1 MAVFEKWLTSDLKK
15 PLRVARMT
23 GEFFSQDSLGNLIG
37 VEVLDNG
44 EAASLSGGVFGYVIR
59 NDGNTVLVNGTLS
72 GNKASITL
80 PASAY
85 AIVGPVSIV
94 IKVGTTTV
102 GAVQGYVYR
111 SSTDTYIDPGSVVP
125 DISELLAK
133 IADCE
138 AATTAANS
146 AASAANTAATETSR
160 VDIAMSKTGNV
171 ITVTTTDRNNQQT
184 SRTLQEP
191 TATATKSGE
200 VVTITVVDA
209 NGTTVQTLTDPSTI
223 TLLLAENVPNTVAQ
237 IQYDAEGNV
246 SGILHK
252 SGNTTIR
259 TDAFTYTDT
268 TITETRTL
276 STGAILTIAT
286 NLSTLDTTTT
296 YTAAAA

>member
-15 PLRVARMT
+15 PLRVVRMT
-23 GEFFSQDSLGNLIG
+23 GELFSQDSLGNLIG

-44 EAASLSGGVFGYVIR
+44 EPASLSGGVTGYIVR
-59 NDGNTVLVNGTLS
+59 NDTETVLVTGTLS
-72 GNKASITL
+72 GNKASIIL

-85 AIVGPVSIV
+85 AIVGPISIV
-94 IKVGTTTV
+94 IKVGTMTV
-102 GAVQGYVYR
+102 GALTGYVYR
-111 SSTDTYIDPGSVVP
+111 SSTGTYIDPGSVVP
-125 DISELLAK
+125 SIDELLAK
-133 IADCE
+133 IAEME
-138 AATTAANS
+138 AGTAAAN
-146 AASAANTAATETSR
+146 AAAAAANTAATETSR

-209 NGTTVQTLTDPSTI
+209 NGTTTQTLTDPSTL
-223 TLLLAENVPNTVAQ
+223 TLLLAENVPGTVAQ
-237 IQYDAEGNV
+237 IQYDTSGNV
-246 SGILHK
+246 TGIQHK
-252 SGNTTIR
+252 SGNTVIR
-259 TDAFTYTDT
+259 ADAFTYTDT

-276 STGAILTIAT
+276 NTGAILTIMT

-296 YTAAAA
+296 YTAA